1 MRKMLTLPYI
11 LVLWS
16 CGHLVLSLSNRCS
29 SYPIPNMMSTF
40 PSSSNKRQ
48 RHSGGERSPSD
59 FNNPM
64 LQLTDIPD
72 ALLVRSAEYL
82 SNTSCVSFA
91 IALTSQ
97 NMMSQQPSANNM
109 AIARASRENWDN
121 IDLKD
126 IQDICG
132 RSLTDDDVRWVLLA
146 IDAVHKIKTL
156 KLTNCIGISGAGLEP
171 LSGSTVL
178 ERIDLSLVGDH
189 ESPTINPEPP
199 ISVSAVV
206 PILDSIIGAEGNSLV
221 HVQLPKKWRLERAE
235 VLTQFLRR
243 FDRELNRRR
252 FECSKSWCEEVCER
266 SNRFQLVQW
275 GEGGEEGWERRFYGM
290 NTITCYQ
297 CKRNFCHSCGETCE
311 IGFCSCCEKFCCRD
325 CNLVLY
331 CEGRSC
337 PAPYQ
342 PSSCGACAHV
352 KNW

>member
-1 MRKMLTLPYI
+1 MLTLPYI

-48 RHSGGERSPSD
+48 RHSGGERSPSNV
-59 FNNPM
+59 NNPM
-64 LQLTDIPD
+64 LQLTDFPD
-72 ALLVRSAEYL
+72 ALLLRTAEYL

-91 IALTSQ
+91 MTLTPQ
-97 NMMSQQPSANNM
+97 NMMSQQPSANNMM

-132 RSLTDDDVRWVLLA
+132 RSLTDDDVRWVLIA
-146 IDAVHKIKTL
+146 IDAVNNVKSL
-156 KLTNCIGISGAGLEP
+156 KLTKCIGISGAGLEP
-171 LSGSTVL
+171 LRGSTVL

-189 ESPTINPEPP
+189 ENPTINPEPP

-206 PILDSIIGAEGNSLV
+206 PTLESIIGAEGNSLV

-235 VLTQFLRR
+235 VLTRFLER
-243 FDRELNRRR
+243 FDTKMNRRR
-252 FECSKSWCEEVCER
+252 FDCSVSWCEEICEGNIF
-266 SNRFQLVQW
+266 SPLIQW
-275 GEGGEEGWERRFYGM
+275 RGEGRLFGM

-297 CKRNFCHSCGETCE
+297 CTKNICHD
-311 IGFCSCCEKFCCRD
+311 CSEDYHINICTYCEKFYCKDCTRINCCRGRNCRRSD
-325 CNLVLY
+325 QRTS
-331 CEGRSC
+331 CEIC
-337 PAPYQ
+337 DV
-342 PSSCGACAHV
+342 V
-352 KNW
+352 KSW